1 MAQCKEVQLLAS
13 AFVSEYRVLLWGFR
27 TAGVLQVVPSTSQ
40 LSANKDITW
49 KTNKSGSKE
58 REREREKGVLTMSN
72 LSTVIQM
79 H

>member
-1 MAQCKEVQLLAS
+1 MAQYKEVQLLAS

-40 LSANKDITW
+40 SSANKDIIW

-58 REREREKGVLTMSN
+58 REREEGVLTMSN

>member
-1 MAQCKEVQLLAS
+1 MAQYKEVQLLAS

-40 LSANKDITW
+40 LSANKDIIW

-58 REREREKGVLTMSN
+58 RERERGRCSHHV
-72 LSTVIQM
+72 
-79 H
+79 

>member
-1 MAQCKEVQLLAS
+1 MAQYKEVQLLAS

-58 REREREKGVLTMSN
+58 REREEGVLTMSN

>member
-40 LSANKDITW
+40 SSANKDIIW

-58 REREREKGVLTMSN
+58 REREEGVLTMSN